1 MKVFTRTVDDFKLL
15 TIFAKSSIEDLWQ
28 DSEFAS
34 EASNDLQKNSISDV
48 LQGFLFAFVA
58 IIYFRKTV
66 GSLFTKFD

>member
-1 MKVFTRTVDDFKLL
+1 MKVFTKIVDDFQLL

-34 EASNDLQKNSISDV
+34 EVSNDLQKNSISDV
-48 LQGFLFAFVA
+48 LQGFLLAFVA

>member
-1 MKVFTRTVDDFKLL
+1 MKVFTKIGDDFQLL

-34 EASNDLQKNSISDV
+34 EVSNDLQKNSISDV
-48 LQGFLFAFVA
+48 LQGFLLAFVA
-58 IIYFRKTV
+58 IIYFCKTV

>member
-1 MKVFTRTVDDFKLL
+1 MKVFTKTVDDFKLL

-28 DSEFAS
+28 DSEFTS